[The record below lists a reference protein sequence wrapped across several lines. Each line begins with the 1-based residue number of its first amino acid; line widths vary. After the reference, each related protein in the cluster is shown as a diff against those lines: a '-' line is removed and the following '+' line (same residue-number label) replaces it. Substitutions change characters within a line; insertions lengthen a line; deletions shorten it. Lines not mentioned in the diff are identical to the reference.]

1 MSPPSWKSAFYSNS
15 RQRSTSTAFAARL
28 EPWLGDCFLQPR
40 PAMARCGPPIPW
52 CSTFV
57 GLCEQKQGFKAF
69 GYSRLHVLAE
79 ADPMVYTEAVEDFFQ
94 HLMAQDP
101 GGCHFVQICR
111 VALKEIDQWKA
122 KASAPPAPH
131 PLPRRLWSK
140 LLLKRVPGLCLS
152 GVARPRPAKAGP
164 RTRRGSDGPGD
175 ALESKPRPATAGSG
189 PQHAADGPGDV
200 QASEPQPA
208 TAGSR
213 PQSPSDKLTDVP
225 LPNESTPPGV
235 QAQRSQIPGLR
246 QKRVRPSRGP
256 GDALESKPRPA
267 TAGSRPPRAADGP
280 GDAQASEPPTSRR
293 RLWAPVLRRRAWR
306 GHPCARGWRTCITPA

>member
-1 MSPPSWKSAFYSNS
+1 
-15 RQRSTSTAFAARL
+15 
-28 EPWLGDCFLQPR
+28 
-40 PAMARCGPPIPW
+40 
-52 CSTFV
+52 
-57 GLCEQKQGFKAF
+57 
-69 GYSRLHVLAE
+69 
-79 ADPMVYTEAVEDFFQ
+79 MVYTEAVEDCFQ

-101 GGCHFVQICR
+101 GGCHAVQICQ
-111 VALKEIDQWKA
+111 VVLKEIDQWKA

-131 PLPRRLWSK
+131 PLPRRVRSK
-140 LLLKRVPGLCLS
+140 LRLTPVPGLRLS
-152 GVARPRPAKAGP
+152 GVTRPRPAKAGP
-164 RTRRGSDGPGD
+164 RARRGSDGPGD

-189 PQHAADGPGDV
+189 PQHTADGPGDA

-267 TAGSRPPRAADGP
+267 TAGSRPPRAADGS
-280 GDAQASEPPTSRR
+280 GDAQASEPPPAAAGSGPQSSADGLGEATLAPGVGGLASRPHEFAQPGGPAQRSQIPGR
-293 RLWAPVLRRRAWR
+293 RPKRVQQSRAGGNRSSSGPGPEDQPRPPRR
-306 GHPCARGWRTCITPA
+306 G